1 MFAYRIQT
9 MKTEI
14 YTALAQINGSFEQI
28 TAGLKN
34 LQSSGVVTADYVRE
48 YIIRLSEICATIN
61 VDIIDQLS
69 NREIEDKDHFGKMRV
84 NIGTGIKSS

>member
-1 MFAYRIQT
+1 

-34 LQSSGVVTADYVRE
+34 LQSTGVVTADYVRE
-48 YIIRLSEICATIN
+48 YTVRLSEICATVN
-61 VDIIDQLS
+61 VEIIDRLS
-69 NREIEDKDHFGKMRV
+69 NREIEDKDHFGKMRA
-84 NIGTGIKSS
+84 NIETGLKSS